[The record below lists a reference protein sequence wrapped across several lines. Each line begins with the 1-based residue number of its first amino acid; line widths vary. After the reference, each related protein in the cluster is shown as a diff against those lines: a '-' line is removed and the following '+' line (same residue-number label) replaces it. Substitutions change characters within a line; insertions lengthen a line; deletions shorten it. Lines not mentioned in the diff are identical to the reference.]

1 MKIKLLAAS
10 TTLGLAIMSN
20 ATKAADGSLTIYSGD
35 YESVAQSE
43 AGPGGPGFALF
54 ERKIGFDL
62 KAGDNDVSLGG
73 LPRGMDSSSL
83 VLRPHGSA
91 KIRGQR
97 FDFAIAGQEELLRRA
112 LGQTVTVEQSVGNDR
127 QTYTGQLMSAG
138 SGLTLKLADGR
149 IKVLSNYASFEL
161 PRMPDGVVNE
171 PTMRWSIAN
180 SKAGRENFGLSYA
193 TSGLAWRAEYLVNAS
208 GLGKDCKMDI
218 EGAAMVVNRSGAD
231 FSNVIL
237 TLVAGQPNRAPS
249 VGPEMMMAAPAP
261 RMQKSMVMSDGAPDA
276 QASGEYQAYKLPN
289 AGSLPQ
295 GSVQRLPLVNTA
307 NNIACERRYETN
319 YSMGEWMP
327 PYPII
332 DANYGAAE
340 GQELPV
346 FATLRFKNSKA
357 SGLGI
362 PLPAGRV
369 RMFDGKDFLGEA
381 NINHTAAN
389 QDVTLQIGNVFD
401 LKSTRTREDFQIDRD
416 GRTMVE
422 RVSIK
427 LINAKSQAAS
437 VRVSERLPRW
447 STWEMVSSSV
457 PFEKRS
463 AQSVSFDV
471 PVAADS
477 ETTLTYTVRY
487 RWAPD
492 VKIPN

>member
-1 MKIKLLAAS
+1 MKINLLAAS
-10 TTLGLAIMSN
+10 TTLGLALMSN
-20 ATKAADGSLTIYSGD
+20 TTQAADGSLTIYSGD

-43 AGPGGPGFALF
+43 ASAGGPGFALF

-62 KAGDNDVSLGG
+62 KAGENDISLGG

-83 VLRPHGSA
+83 VLRPDGSA

-97 FDFAIAGQEELLRRA
+97 FDFAIAGQDELLRRA

-127 QTYTGQLMSAG
+127 QIYTGQLMSAG
-138 SGLTLKLADGR
+138 NGLTLKLADGR

-161 PRMPDGVVNE
+161 PRLPDGVVNE
-171 PTMRWSIAN
+171 PTMRWSISN
-180 SKAGRENFGLSYA
+180 PNAGRENFALSYA
-193 TSGLAWRAEYLVNAS
+193 TSGLAWRAEYLVNSS
-208 GLGKDCKMDI
+208 GFGKDCKMDI

-231 FSNVIL
+231 FNNVML

-249 VGPEMMMAAPAP
+249 AGPEMAMAAP
-261 RMQKSMVMSDGAPDA
+261 RMQKSMVMADSAPDA

-295 GSVQRLPLVNTA
+295 GSVQRLPLVNAA
-307 NNIACERRYETN
+307 NNIDCERRYETN
-319 YSMGEWMP
+319 FSMGEWMP

-332 DANYGAAE
+332 DVNYGAAE

-346 FATLRFKNSKA
+346 LATLRFKNSKA
-357 SGLGI
+357 AGLGV

-381 NINHTAAN
+381 NIDHTAAN
-389 QDVTLQIGNVFD
+389 QEVTLQIGNVFD

-422 RVSIK
+422 RVSVK
-427 LINAKSQAAS
+427 LINAKKQAAT
-437 VRVSERLPRW
+437 VRVTERLPRW
-447 STWEMVSSSV
+447 SSWEMVSSTV
-457 PFEKRS
+457 PFEKRN
-463 AQSVSFDV
+463 AQTVSFDV
-471 PVAADS
+471 PIAADS